1 MTNCVILIG
10 MPGAGKST
18 LGVQF
23 AKQTARDFVD
33 TDVLIQVRE
42 NKTLQQILDESDYLV
57 LREVEEQVL
66 KSLQVERSVIATGGS
81 AVYSRVGMTALKR
94 LGPVIFLDVEL
105 AELRHRIHNY
115 EGRGIAR
122 RADQSFE
129 ALFEERRAL
138 YLQYADVIIDC
149 NHKSQARILDE
160 LQNKLKE

>member
-18 LGVQF
+18 LGVPV
-23 AKQTARDFVD
+23 AKQTARDFID

-42 NKTLQQILDESDYLV
+42 NKTLQQILDESGYLV

-81 AVYSRVGMTALKR
+81 AVYSRAGMTALKC

>member
-1 MTNCVILIG
+1 
-10 MPGAGKST
+10 
-18 LGVQF
+18 
-23 AKQTARDFVD
+23 
-33 TDVLIQVRE
+33 
-42 NKTLQQILDESDYLV
+42 
-57 LREVEEQVL
+57 
-66 KSLQVERSVIATGGS
+66 
-81 AVYSRVGMTALKR
+81 
-94 LGPVIFLDVEL
+94 L

-122 RADQSFE
+122 RADQSVE